1 MTHWLAIVCGTLLAL
16 VVLRD
21 TFETIVLPRRVM
33 QRVRLTR
40 IFYRITWSPGA
51 AAARRWRPGRR
62 REHFLALYGPLSV
75 LALLAAWAILL
86 IGGFALLHW
95 GFGSRLR
102 ADDHHHGFWT
112 DVYLS
117 GSTFFTLGIGDV
129 TPTSGIG
136 RVLTVLEAGAGFG
149 VLALVIGYMPT
160 LYQAFAQREQRV
172 STLDAWA
179 GSPPSALGL
188 LRRLEQ
194 DESEVAIVSFLKD
207 WEEWAAFVLESHL
220 SYPVLAYFRSQHENQ
235 SWLTALTAILDLSAI
250 TLTQLADT
258 RRWQARLTFAMARHV
273 ALDIGRLLQA
283 EAPPDVV
290 DRLPPTEL
298 ARLREELS
306 AAGYRLRPSA
316 EANEQL
322 TQLRALYEPYV
333 HGIAGRLLLPLPD
346 WFPADDTRDN
356 WLTAGSGD

>member
-1 MTHWLAIVCGTLLAL
+1 MANWLAIGGGALLVL
-16 VVLRD
+16 IVLRD
-21 TFETIVLPRRVM
+21 TFETIVLPRRVT

-40 IFYRITWSPGA
+40 IFYHLTWSPGA
-51 AAARRWRPGRR
+51 AAARRWRPGTR
-62 REHFLALYGPLSV
+62 REQFLSLYGPLSV
-75 LALLAAWAILL
+75 LALLVIWALLL
-86 IGGFALLHW
+86 IVGFALLHW
-95 GFGSRLR
+95 GFGSRVQ
-102 ADDHHHGFWT
+102 APDHSGSFWT

-117 GSTFFTLGIGDV
+117 GTTFFTLGIGDV
-129 TPTSGIG
+129 TPTANAG
-136 RVLTVLEAGAGFG
+136 RIITVLEAGAGFG

-160 LYQAFAQREQRV
+160 LYQAFARREQSV

-194 DESEVAIVSFLKD
+194 DESAVAIVSFLKD
-207 WEEWAAFVLESHL
+207 WEDWAAFVLESHL

-273 ALDIGRLLQA
+273 ALDLGRLLDA
-283 EAPPDVV
+283 KAPGDVA
-290 DRLPPTEL
+290 DRLPPADL
-298 ARLREELS
+298 ARLREALS
-306 AAGYRLRPSA
+306 AAGYQLRPSP
-316 EANEQL
+316 EADEQL
-322 TQLRALYEPYV
+322 SQLRALYEPYV
-333 HGIAGRLLLPLPD
+333 HGMAGRLLLPLPD

-356 WLTAGSGD
+356 WLTAGSRS